1 MRWDG
6 GGSHRLAGPGREQ
19 LFSQSSA
26 AKASRYPSTL
36 QLLPEGCR
44 WTRHVVRLVQT
55 R

>member
-19 LFSQSSA
+19 LVPQSPAIKVSC
-26 AKASRYPSTL
+26 SPSTL

-44 WTRHVVRLVQT
+44 WTRHLVRLVQT